1 MEWEE
6 KIMYRKRKLCVL
18 LLSVC
23 LFSMTACGKKDA
35 ADHSEEIA
43 ASEQGE
49 ESEVDQA
56 ESTEKEENSEK
67 EESIINIDDI
77 VWEVDE
83 GIIDGNRFILLNY
96 TNNTPY
102 TIASLEIT
110 FKERADITED
120 EKEAFYLD
128 IQEEFST
135 SDDEMEQAKSEP
147 ISMYTES
154 KSVCN
159 AGETVTNVQCFY
171 YRGYYFVKNIE
182 HYKLVEPDIATIRY
196 VDDTD
201 HICTV
206 YYDYMSGKYSLDSKT
221 DVAYQW
227 PQTQLANAIPKPDTK
242 IVEIEIS
249 DEKSLMLDARGM
261 SLEQFNDY
269 VNECMEMGYTVE
281 AMSHEGFFSAD
292 NSDGYNIYLYY
303 DEDDRTMSASV
314 SAPEENVSPAAIKN
328 NEKEEHGEESEDKDD
343 VNEKLVDGMRPE
355 FKEAMDSYEEFYSEY
370 CDILKKYN
378 ENPSDMELLTDY
390 TNVMTKSAEMTE
402 KFNAWENDDLNNAEL
417 AYYLDVNNRVMK
429 RLLEVSE

>member
-1 MEWEE
+1 MD
-6 KIMYRKRKLCVL
+6 RKRKLYVL

-43 ASEQGE
+43 ASVQGE
-49 ESEVDQA
+49 ENTVKNEEEENEVDRE
-56 ESTEKEENSEK
+56 ESSAKEEK
-67 EESIINIDDI
+67 INIDDI

-83 GIIDGNRFILLNY
+83 GIIDGDRFILLNY

-102 TIASLEIT
+102 TIASFEIT
-110 FKERADITED
+110 FKEKSDITEE
-120 EKEAFYLD
+120 EKETYCSDLK
-128 IQEEFST
+128 EEFSAQ
-135 SDDEMEQAKSEP
+135 DDEVEKLRNEP
-147 ISMYTES
+147 ISMRTES
-154 KSVCN
+154 KIVCN
-159 AGETVTNVQCFY
+159 AGEAVTNVKCLY
-171 YRGYYFVKNIE
+171 YSGYYYVKNIN

-206 YYDYMSGKYSLDSKT
+206 YYDYNSNKYSFDSKT
-221 DVAYQW
+221 DVACQW
-227 PQTQLANAIPKPDTK
+227 PQTDLGSVIPKPDTK
-242 IVEIEIS
+242 IVETGIS
-249 DEKSLMLDARGM
+249 DDKSFMFDARGM

-269 VNECMEMGYTVE
+269 VDECMEMGYTVE
-281 AMSHEGFFSAD
+281 VMSHEGFFSAD

-303 DEDDRTMSASV
+303 AEDDRTMSASV
-314 SAPEENVSPAAIKN
+314 SAPEENVSPVAIED

-343 VNEKLVDGMRPE
+343 VNEELVDGMRPE

-402 KFNAWENDDLNNAEL
+402 KFNAWENDDLNSAEL

-429 RLLEVSE
+429 KLLEVSE